1 MKGAVLMTVL
11 AFSAPGWTQDCVPS
25 KHAFRK
31 PVTSPDGRY
40 RISNVFCSDQARERE
55 LALVLRNL
63 KSGETRILY
72 TYNRDASV
80 VWSPDSRWIAIDDFA
95 GSNITNNL
103 LVSVDQ
109 SIPSINV
116 NERLLRAE
124 PKQWILKADH
134 LYVAVTEW
142 ESRSEIKLLAYG
154 HDSEQRKSFCRC
166 FRMSLEGKVETC
178 HVPNAEDE
186 DYCVKPEISKEKD
199 RHDEYPKSA
208 R

>member
-1 MKGAVLMTVL
+1 MRRGLWMMVL
-11 AFSAPGWTQDCVPS
+11 ALSSLAWAQDCVPG
-25 KHAFRK
+25 KRAFRR

-40 RISNVFCSDQARERE
+40 RVSNVFCSDQSHERE

-63 KSGETRILY
+63 KSGETRTLY

-109 SIPSINV
+109 SIPPIDV

-124 PKQWILKADH
+124 PKQWVLKADH
-134 LYVAVTEW
+134 LYVAAIEW
-142 ESRSEIKLLAYG
+142 ESESEIKLLAYG
-154 HDSEQRKSFCRC
+154 HDSGRRKSFCRC
-166 FRMSLEGKVETC
+166 FRMSLKGTVEQC
-178 HVPNAEDE
+178 HVPNADDE
-186 DYCVKPEISKEKD
+186 DYCVKLEVSKEKD
-199 RHDEYPKSA
+199 RHV